1 MSNYSLPNVT
11 GAFALLISSPVIV
24 HLTVHFTA
32 QTVTS
37 ASSASRV
44 TFIERIVLD
53 VERGV
58 RRVRPLKFQTAVVI
72 FRKTI
77 ELHKVHVP
85 YA

>member
-1 MSNYSLPNVT
+1 MSCYSLPNAID
-11 GAFALLISSPVIV
+11 AFALVILSPVIV

-58 RRVRPLKFQTAVVI
+58 RRSQPLKFQTAVGI
-72 FRKTI
+72 FTKTL
-77 ELHKVHVP
+77 ELRKVHVP
-85 YA
+85 YT